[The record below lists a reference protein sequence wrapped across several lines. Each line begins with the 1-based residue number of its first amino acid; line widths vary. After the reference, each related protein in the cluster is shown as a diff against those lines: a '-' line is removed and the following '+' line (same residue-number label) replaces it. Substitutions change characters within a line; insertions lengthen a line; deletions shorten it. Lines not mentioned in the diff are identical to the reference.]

1 MNFSNK
7 KILFFFPENPF
18 SKRAGN
24 VFRTH
29 TNILQLKS
37 FGCTIDLVGLEEYYK
52 SFGDTTENI
61 DKNFINEIY
70 LLKTKPVKNKL
81 TYTFWKHRLIEYYR
95 QKNIYNAYY
104 TQYLQD
110 QFNEILSKNKYDF
123 IIINYEIWTD
133 LIRNSN
139 LKGAKTIIDT
149 HDWLTLN
156 EFQNNKSIDVGHKFG
171 EEIRNLSFYDYVLTI
186 SNDENFIFKNFIG
199 EKVINLPPSLPNNFE
214 ESNVSE
220 KQFDL
225 LFVGSDNPFNIEAIN
240 WFLAEVKPLLPN
252 EIKIV
257 IIGRVCKHISDDSA
271 IEKLPFVEDLS
282 YYYQRSKIAICPML
296 RGTGIKIKVVEALS
310 YGLPV
315 VGTEKAIDGF
325 LDKKQNGCLTSND
338 KEKIAFFITKLLQDA
353 QYYKEVE
360 NEAKKYFIDHFSEEK
375 SINSWKT
382 IIEE

>member
-24 VFRTH
+24 VFRMH

-37 FGCTIDLVGLEEYYK
+37 LACTIDLVGLDEYYK

-61 DKNFINEIY
+61 DKNFINEVY

-81 TYTFWKHRLIEYYR
+81 TYIFWKHRLIEYYR
-95 QKNIYNAYY
+95 KKNIYNAYY

-171 EEIRNLSFYDYVLTI
+171 EEIRNLSFYDHVLTI
-186 SNDENFIFKNFIG
+186 SSDENFIFKNFIG

-214 ESNVSE
+214 GNIITE

-225 LFVGSDNPFNIEAIN
+225 MFVGSDNPFNIEAIN
-240 WFLAEVKPLLPN
+240 WFLAEVKPILLT

-257 IIGRVCKHISDDSA
+257 IIGRVCKHISDDFA

-282 YYYQRSKIAICPML
+282 YFYQRSKIAICPML

-360 NEAKKYFIDHFSEEK
+360 NEAKQYFIDHFSEQK
-375 SINSWKT
+375 SIISWKT
-382 IIEE
+382 IIEK